1 MIHSVGQAYTFDCNT
16 MTMMMTMME
25 IIIFDNKPAQIATIV
40 SVNCWHLVN
49 ANCNKSTPRNHVF
62 HCDETALTV
71 TVGGRSL
78 NIVLG

>member
-40 SVNCWHLVN
+40 SVNC
-49 ANCNKSTPRNHVF
+49 
-62 HCDETALTV
+62 
-71 TVGGRSL
+71 
-78 NIVLG
+78 